1 MNYYL
6 RFGMKKEEENETSN
20 TMKPKETVHK
30 ENVTNGVVENEY
42 AVLIDSEKSFEEQ
55 IKIGKGLFVSLL
67 TTGTV
72 TKANE
77 EDKDEVKEL
86 TEAHSSISETLA
98 MMISFQTERQLS
110 NARKFIPI
118 KLEMGRNSTG
128 EILNTLI
135 QQIVLLLKKNK
146 HFKSLSGEDQAELC
160 EVKMHRYINIH
171 IYLPHYLL
179 QVNVMVSIVLSTLSL
194 FSAKDNSITWPGSPP
209 YSVSI
214 PSLLA
219 AVDSDIKDEMAR
231 LAKFFDSFSR
241 LDLPRSAVNLLIFVS
256 IFNPEFCSLEDKE
269 AVVDARQQYINILYK
284 SLCHSVGVRKACTL
298 ASKLHLLLQNLDRIC
313 QILGQK
319 FVSV

>member
-1 MNYYL
+1 
-6 RFGMKKEEENETSN
+6 MKKEEENETSN
-20 TMKPKETVHK
+20 TVKPKETVQK
-30 ENVTNGVVENEY
+30 ENVNNGVVENEY
-42 AVLIDSEKSFEEQ
+42 AVLIDAEKSFEEQ

-110 NARKFIPI
+110 NARKFLPI

-128 EILNTLI
+128 DILNTLI

-146 HFKSLSGEDQAELC
+146 HFKSLSVEDQAELC
-160 EVKMHRYINIH
+160 EVNMHRYINIH
-171 IYLPHYLL
+171 IYLPHYLP